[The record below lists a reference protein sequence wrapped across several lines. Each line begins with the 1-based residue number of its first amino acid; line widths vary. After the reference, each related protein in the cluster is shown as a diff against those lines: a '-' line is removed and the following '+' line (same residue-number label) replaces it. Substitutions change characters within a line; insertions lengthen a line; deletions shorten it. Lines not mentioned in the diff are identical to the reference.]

1 MVHAMRRTRTA
12 ARPVRLGLAAGCLAS
27 AMASQT
33 GFALAA
39 MPASLGREQ
48 QDPAPRARAAW
59 RDRTREVS
67 TTGGASV
74 RSDLSPER
82 TATMVAAESAAL
94 RRLVDPWGQPAGA
107 RRLWCF
113 ASRGEFEDVLRTEL
127 GADARGREA
136 IFIEHRG
143 DRLVAAC
150 DAAVAEDRLARDLA
164 AAIAERHLLE
174 RLPAAPPWLRA
185 AVPSWFGEAMAYG
198 RWQPGLVGASMQES
212 IGAAARERRL
222 IGADRVLEL
231 DRNAWRANEAAGSGA
246 TQQAES
252 AALLATLLGDPADR
266 SAAAQARRAAL
277 GRWWRGVLSGGN
289 PRRVWSEVFGT
300 RLAPPMLEAVQATMT
315 RPPSDLERAIREAR
329 WLAEGRLHLEARG
342 ETVEDPETLR
352 ARLLESGFSI
362 QEPCVASTGRCS
374 WSPAL
379 ATEPAWSPTL
389 RPIDASNEQ
398 PPPDREPR
406 WSGAVGPSLLEVV
419 WTRPGGGGWRY
430 AIRVRGE

>member
-1 MVHAMRRTRTA
+1 
-12 ARPVRLGLAAGCLAS
+12 
-27 AMASQT
+27 
-33 GFALAA
+33 
-39 MPASLGREQ
+39 
-48 QDPAPRARAAW
+48 
-59 RDRTREVS
+59 
-67 TTGGASV
+67 
-74 RSDLSPER
+74 
-82 TATMVAAESAAL
+82 MVAAEAAAL
-94 RRLVDPWGQPAGA
+94 RRLIDPWGQPAGA

-113 ASRGEFEDVLRTEL
+113 ASRGEFEDVLRTEF

-143 DRLVAAC
+143 DRLVAIC

-164 AAIAERHLLE
+164 AAIAEQHLIE
-174 RLPAAPPWLRA
+174 RWPAAPPWLRA

-212 IGAAARERRL
+212 IGAAAREGRL
-222 IGADRVLEL
+222 IGTDRVLEL
-231 DRNAWRANEAAGSGA
+231 DRSAWRANEAAGSGA
-246 TQQAES
+246 LQQAES
-252 AALLATLLGDPADR
+252 TALLATLLGDPADR
-266 SAAAQARRAAL
+266 STAAQARRAAL

-315 RPPSDLERAIREAR
+315 RSPSGLEQAIREAR

-342 ETVEDPETLR
+342 ETVEDPAALR
-352 ARLLESGFSI
+352 LRLLESGFSI
-362 QEPCVASTGRCS
+362 QEPCVASSGRCS

-389 RPIDASNEQ
+389 RPVEAAS
-398 PPPDREPR
+398 EPSPLGPEAT

-419 WTRPGGGGWRY
+419 WTRPQDGGWRY